1 MPSTAKIYMKKPK
14 VINLKKGSLICGDA
28 VKVLGKCEAE
38 TYDMILTSPPYDQR
52 RAYNGYTFDF
62 QSMAAQCARVLKP
75 GGVIV
80 WVVADATINGSESLT
95 SFKQAIYFTEQCGL
109 RLHDTMIFAKNNP
122 IPGDHGPRYR
132 GSFEYMFVFSKG
144 KPKTYHPITWRT
156 KEKIGFAERFRLE
169 EQGRRGY
176 TIPENAVLKTSLERT
191 HPNIFFYTVA
201 GARRGQGRQ
210 LHPAVFPE
218 QLAEDQIRS
227 WTNPG
232 ELILDPMVGSGTT
245 CYMASRLDRAYVGID
260 ISPAYIKTAKRNI
273 ETQEGLNP
281 ILEGLTAEELSLI
294 PIDFE

>member
-1 MPSTAKIYMKKPK
+1 MKKPK
-14 VINLKKGSLICGDA
+14 VISLKKGVLICGDA
-28 VKVLGKCEAE
+28 VKVLGKCEGE

-52 RAYNGYTFDF
+52 RAYNGYTFNF
-62 QSMAAQCARVLKP
+62 QSMAQQCTKVLKP

-144 KPKTYHPITWRT
+144 KPKTYNPITWRT
-156 KEKIGFAERFRLE
+156 KEKVGFAERFRLE

-176 TIPENAVLKTSLERT
+176 KMPENAVLKTSMERT

-201 GARRGQGRQ
+201 GGRKGQDKQ
-210 LHPAVFPE
+210 THPAVFPE
-218 QLAEDQIRS
+218 HLAEDQIRT

-232 ELILDPMVGSGTT
+232 DLILDPLAGSGTSLYT
-245 CYMASRLDRAYVGID
+245 AHLLDRAYVGIE
-260 ISPAYIKTAKRNI
+260 ISPAYIKICQENI
-273 ETQEGLNP
+273 LRAENAAPIFEKDEDE
-281 ILEGLTAEELSLI
+281 ILELPSL
-294 PIDFE
+294 FE